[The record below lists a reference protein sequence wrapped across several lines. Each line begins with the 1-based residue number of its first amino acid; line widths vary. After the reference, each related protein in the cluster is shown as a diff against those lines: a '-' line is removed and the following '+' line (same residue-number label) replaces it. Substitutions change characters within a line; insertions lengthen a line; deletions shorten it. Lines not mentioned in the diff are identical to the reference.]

1 MHTAAGIA
9 RTSAELRAILSQAQ
23 PARPL
28 VSAIADLAGLADGRG
43 SGVSLQVLRAARAHL
58 AALGNI
64 PQTTYT
70 LYREFQRNGERR
82 GYETPYFAK
91 RDNLGAAA
99 LSVLLGDRSSL
110 DHVHDYLND
119 ICEETTWVIPACEPQ
134 TLDLFNAGTAFLL
147 AETLAVLDGVLADE
161 VKRRVTD
168 EIERRVM
175 TVYLEGHEGFWWYKG
190 ANNWNGVCNG
200 AVGATFLLLEQ
211 DIQRLAEALEYVLAG
226 LEVFFSTAF
235 EVEGSST
242 EGAAYWQYGLSNVIP
257 FAEMLRHRT
266 AGAIDIL
273 GTPRLRQIARYPL
286 HVMLSPGR
294 YASYSDCDEQVS
306 IAPGLVA
313 RLAERTG
320 VAELLDL
327 LAEPA
332 PLALSP
338 GHTTPPW
345 RHIAWWDGKRPER
358 VQLGDEWLQDA
369 GVVRLVGATPSP
381 APVVLVAKAGHNAEN
396 HNHNDVGTFILHIDG
411 ETFLTDPGRGL
422 YSRSYF
428 SPARY
433 ENPFCSSFGHSLPVI
448 GGQLQAAGAAYRG
461 EIVACDLA
469 GPSKRLVMS
478 IGGAY
483 PVPELR
489 SLTRTLTLGPDGQ
502 FDCEDRPDLQSPLE
516 VEEAFVTW
524 LEVTVSGAIAK
535 LTGQRHVVELSIAEP
550 AGARFHLEVLEEA
563 SRANAKPALLKR
575 LSFRVPA
582 GSPSARVQ
590 ARLIA

>member
-1 MHTAAGIA
+1 VSRARRRWVERQDVAGFRVSSEAGGHAVAGEESGAAGVESDGDEPHRQA
-9 RTSAELRAILSQAQ
+9 DAE
-23 PARPL
+23 
-28 VSAIADLAGLADGRG
+28 
-43 SGVSLQVLRAARAHL
+43 AH
-58 AALGNI
+58 
-64 PQTTYT
+64 
-70 LYREFQRNGERR
+70 R
-82 GYETPYFAK
+82 
-91 RDNLGAAA
+91 
-99 LSVLLGDRSSL
+99 
-110 DHVHDYLND
+110 
-119 ICEETTWVIPACEPQ
+119 
-134 TLDLFNAGTAFLL
+134 
-147 AETLAVLDGVLADE
+147 DGV
-161 VKRRVTD
+161 
-168 EIERRVM
+168 
-175 TVYLEGHEGFWWYKG
+175 
-190 ANNWNGVCNG
+190 
-200 AVGATFLLLEQ
+200 EQ
-211 DIQRLAEALEYVLAG
+211 Q
-226 LEVFFSTAF
+226 
-235 EVEGSST
+235 
-242 EGAAYWQYGLSNVIP
+242 
-257 FAEMLRHRT
+257 
-266 AGAIDIL
+266 
-273 GTPRLRQIARYPL
+273 
-286 HVMLSPGR
+286 
-294 YASYSDCDEQVS
+294 
-306 IAPGLVA
+306 VA
-313 RLAERTG
+313 RLGDGQDGERHDHRP
-320 VAELLDL
+320 AELLGL

-358 VQLGDEWLQDA
+358 VHLGDEWLQDA
-369 GVVRLVGATPSP
+369 GVVRLVGTTPSP

-428 SPARY
+428 SPTRY
-433 ENPFCSSFGHSLPVI
+433 ENLFCSSFGHSLPVI

-469 GPSKRLVMS
+469 GPTKRLVMS